1 MDNMLIVALMVV
13 SCILINPL
21 VSAAEVK
28 KVAAA
33 EQTDTQSGESDEDDE
48 TEEEEEEQPSN

>member
-21 VSAAEVK
+21 VSATEVK

-33 EQTDTQSGESDEDDE
+33 EEQADDTQSGESDEDEESEE
-48 TEEEEEEQPSN
+48 TY